1 MPAAK
6 DLLFGKIA
14 VALRFCS
21 AAQVD
26 AALAIQSAADRPMP
40 LGRHL
45 VEEGYLTE
53 DQHAQVLERQ
63 RRNLARPD
71 TATQTPKSDVLFGR
85 LAVREGLATEEQV
98 NAALREQGKDGDRR
112 SLGEIL
118 QTQGVLKAAEVAWLL
133 GRQSKWVMRCPACKI
148 TLTVH
153 SSSKTPTKAACPRC
167 GIALEAATPAAATES
182 KGEVDTS
189 VRMGPPP
196 RRAEGASSGCRI
208 CEHPFVGEPGSD
220 GRVECLSC
228 RVRFTP

>member
-21 AAQVD
+21 PAQVD
-26 AALAIQSAADRPMP
+26 AALTIQSASARPMP

-53 DQHAQVLERQ
+53 TQHAQVLEQQ
-63 RRNLARPD
+63 RRNLARTD
-71 TATQTPKSDVLFGR
+71 TATRTPKSDMLFGR

-112 SLGEIL
+112 TLGEIL
-118 QTQGVLKAAEVAWLL
+118 QARGVLKAAEVAWLL
-133 GRQSKWVMRCPACKI
+133 GRQSKWLMHCPACKI

-153 SSSKTPTKAACPRC
+153 SSSKNPTKAACPRC
-167 GIALEAATPAAATES
+167 GIALEQATPAAANDS

-189 VRMGPPP
+189 ARATPPP
-196 RRAEGASSGCRI
+196 RPAPGAPGCRI
-208 CEHPFVGEPGSD
+208 CEHPFVGEPDAD

-228 RVRFTP
+228 RVRFAP